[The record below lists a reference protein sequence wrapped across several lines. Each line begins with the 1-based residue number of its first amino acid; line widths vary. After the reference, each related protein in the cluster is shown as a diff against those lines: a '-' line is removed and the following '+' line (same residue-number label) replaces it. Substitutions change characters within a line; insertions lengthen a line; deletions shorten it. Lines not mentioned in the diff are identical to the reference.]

1 MGVTP
6 EECVGLTCYHVVHGT
21 DEPPSFCP
29 HRQLLKDGFEHTA
42 EVCEDCLGGYFI
54 VSVSPLHDSEGKLT
68 GCIHVARDINERKK
82 AEEKMIISEER
93 FRTLAENSPDVIARF
108 DRQNRHIY
116 ANPAAAEP
124 YGRSPEEIIGRTHS
138 ELGMDPEKVKFW
150 EKHHENVFATGKPE
164 TMEFLYKSPQGNE
177 YYFNTQLVPEFID
190 GKVTSVLAISRN
202 ITDLKEAEV
211 KLKETT

>member
-1 MGVTP
+1 MF
-6 EECVGLTCYHVVHGT
+6 LN
-21 DEPPSFCP
+21 
-29 HRQLLKDGFEHTA
+29 KTA
-42 EVCEDCLGGYFI
+42 NIC
-54 VSVSPLHDSEGKLT
+54 K
-68 GCIHVARDINERKK
+68 
-82 AEEKMIISEER
+82 
-93 FRTLAENSPDVIARF
+93 F

-124 YGRSPEEIIGRTHS
+124 YGRSPEEISGRTHS

-150 EKHHENVFATGKPE
+150 EKHHENVFATGKSE
-164 TMEFLYKSPQGNE
+164 TMEFLYKSPQGKE

-211 KLKETT
+211 KLKELLNNLEDIVEERTRKLENAYKSLLEIGIWIL